1 MRLLMSI
8 ASVLVLG
15 VAANGC
21 SDSIGP
27 ESIVGLWAQDNMVP
41 GSGLEISLALDG
53 SAISGPGTW
62 CGEALGCGSTS
73 TTGVAIG
80 NKIHLI
86 TTFDDGRVEVFDGT
100 LTSSNSLVGSMST
113 ASSVQI
119 ELPHAQ
125 SFHRAPN
132 DPPRTQ

>member
-8 ASVLVLG
+8 ASVLLLG
-15 VAANGC
+15 VAASGC

-41 GSGLEISLALDG
+41 GSGLEISLTLDG
-53 SAISGPGTW
+53 SAVSGPGTW

-73 TTGVAIG
+73 TTGAATG

-86 TTFDDGRVEVFDGT
+86 TTFDDGRVEMFDGT
-100 LTSSNSLVGSMST
+100 LTSSNTLVGSMRT
-113 ASSVQI
+113 TSSVQI
-119 ELPHAQ
+119 ELPHPQ
-125 SFHRAPN
+125 SFHRLAD

>member
-15 VAANGC
+15 VATNGC

-41 GSGLEISLALDG
+41 GSGFEMSLALDG

-73 TTGVAIG
+73 TTGVATG

-86 TTFDDGRVEVFDGT
+86 TTFDDGRVEMFDGT
-100 LTSSNSLVGSMST
+100 LISSNSLVGSMS
-113 ASSVQI
+113 SPSPIQI
-119 ELPHAQ
+119 DPPHPQ